1 MWLDSCPESK
11 VISLG
16 HGQHCARSFRLTP
29 RPHRSSTPCV
39 PSTSHAT
46 TRSAVTS
53 HAPLRSARGQV
64 EVPPRAARSFEVPR
78 GHFFRI
84 HCVDGPQAAGSGRGS
99 GPWAG
104 VSPHTCGRAWTGQGG
119 GGFIEPAAV
128 LKPRA
133 RASFGH
139 MEDWRCSDSGT
150 VADSLFHLIRPGKR
164 GG

>member
-1 MWLDSCPESK
+1 MGSIVHEASGSHLAPIGAAHL
-11 VISLG
+11 VFL
-16 HGQHCARSFRLTP
+16 QHPMQPPA
-29 RPHRSSTPCV
+29 V
-39 PSTSHAT
+39 PSHPT
-46 TRSAVTS
+46 
-53 HAPLRSARGQV
+53 LRSAPLGGRWRCRPVRRGAS
-64 EVPPRAARSFEVPR
+64 RCRGATSSGSTASTALRRRDLGGARGPGPVFHPTPAGAR
-78 GHFFRI
+78 G
-84 HCVDGPQAAGSGRGS
+84 PGR
-99 GPWAG
+99 
-104 VSPHTCGRAWTGQGG
+104 GG